1 MILSVIVIL
10 IGIRILLLE
19 APLGFCNFHGF
30 LPRVQRMQ
38 PVGISSRSRVQ
49 LRASAGPTVA
59 ELESFIQKATNP
71 GDTATVSKYSR
82 QQEDDV
88 CLQLNV
94 GGDIMASTRKTLMSV
109 HEDSKLYKMMDNPT
123 LDQDGRVFIDHTP
136 SVFKLLLS
144 MLRKCAYTRSPSL
157 VAQQVPNFHSEEFIV
172 LMQDLCAISYW
183 KNCGEIKV
191 DDRKEW
197 LLTEGQCVYED
208 YSDKAKLFWAPAC
221 FYKNN
226 VS

>member
-123 LDQDGRVFIDHTP
+123 WIKTDASSSITRPPFSNYCFRCCASVLTHEAHLWWP
-136 SVFKLLLS
+136 SRFRTSTLKS
-144 MLRKCAYTRSPSL
+144 S
-157 VAQQVPNFHSEEFIV
+157 
-172 LMQDLCAISYW
+172 SY
-183 KNCGEIKV
+183 
-191 DDRKEW
+191 
-197 LLTEGQCVYED
+197 
-208 YSDKAKLFWAPAC
+208 
-221 FYKNN
+221 
-226 VS
+226 